1 MSRIYL
7 RSVLSK
13 DANESVGVGLQT
25 FVEETRPQVL
35 RSVRNLDGEESEV
48 MISHQV
54 LL

>member
-1 MSRIYL
+1 MPRHYL
-7 RSVLSK
+7 GSVLSK

-25 FVEETRPQVL
+25 FMEETRTQVL
-35 RSVRNLDGEESEV
+35 RSVGNLDGEESEV